1 MLNKTRIKV
10 DVVSDVVCPWCYI
23 GKRRLEKAMAQLAD
37 QYEFDVE
44 YHPFE
49 LNPTMPAEGANQK
62 DYLTKKFGSAQRY
75 EQITQHVTD
84 VAATEGLRFD
94 FSKQQVAPNTRAM
107 HATIAFAKAHG
118 KQLEAKEA
126 YLKAYFT
133 DGVDLSNLDN
143 VLAIAESVGLKKDE
157 VKAVVSNPK
166 ALEQIAAAESHMQK
180 LGISGVPFY
189 IINNQHGLSG
199 AQPADVFKDV
209 FGQLTTEI
217 EKTGAACDVEQ
228 KDC

>member
-1 MLNKTRIKV
+1 MLNKSRIKV
-10 DVVSDVVCPWCYI
+10 DVVSDIVCPWCYI
-23 GKRRLEKAMAQLAD
+23 GKRRLEKAMEQLAD
-37 QYEFDVE
+37 QYEFEVE

-49 LNPTMPAEGANQK
+49 LNPAMPVEGANQK

-75 EQITQHVTD
+75 NQITQHVTD

-94 FSKQQVAPNTRAM
+94 FSKQEVSPNTRAM
-107 HATIAFAKAHG
+107 HAIIAFARKQG

-143 VLAIAESVGLKKDE
+143 VLAIAASVGLNKEE
-157 VKAVVSNPK
+157 VKTVVSNPK
-166 ALEQIAAAESHMQK
+166 ALDQIASAENHLQK

-199 AQPADVFKDV
+199 AQPTDVFKDV

-217 EKTGAACDVEQ
+217 EENDAACDIEQ

>member
-1 MLNKTRIKV
+1 MLKKSRIKV

-49 LNPTMPAEGANQK
+49 LNPSMPIEGANQK
-62 DYLTKKFGSAQRY
+62 MYLTKKFGSAQRY
-75 EQITQHVTD
+75 EQITQHVTE

-94 FSKQQVAPNTRAM
+94 FSKQEVAPNTRAM
-107 HATIAFAKAHG
+107 HAIIAFAKTKG
-118 KQLEAKEA
+118 KQLETKEA

-133 DGVDLSNLDN
+133 DGVDLSNPHN
-143 VLAIAESVGLKKDE
+143 ILAIAESVGLKKEE
-157 VKAVVSNPK
+157 VRDVVSNPK
-166 ALEQIAAAESHMQK
+166 ALEQIAVAENHMQK

-199 AQPADVFKDV
+199 AQPTDVFKDV
-209 FGQLTTEI
+209 FMQLTTEI
-217 EKTGAACDVEQ
+217 ETTSAACDIEQ